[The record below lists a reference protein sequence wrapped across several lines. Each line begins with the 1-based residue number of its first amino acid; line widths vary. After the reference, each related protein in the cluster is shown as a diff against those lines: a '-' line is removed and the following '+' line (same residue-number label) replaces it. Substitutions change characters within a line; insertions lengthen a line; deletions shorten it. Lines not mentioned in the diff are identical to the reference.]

1 LWFSLSMSADL
12 IVNILILAVI
22 LLLSIGF
29 HEYAHARASNKLGD
43 PTPKLQGRLTPNPL
57 AHIDPMGFLL
67 IFIIHFGWGKPV
79 QINPYYY
86 KNPRVDEF
94 LVAVAG
100 PITNIILAII
110 GIVVLKIYSGN
121 LALVANIQNIF
132 TQFRSQ
138 FVFLN
143 IGLALFNLLPIPPLD
158 GWKFIKLIIG
168 QRIQKIEYTLATN
181 PLLLIVIFVLLGQSW
196 ILSFIGIWANK
207 FTNALMRAINLL
219 W

>member
-1 LWFSLSMSADL
+1 MTTDQ

-79 QINPYYY
+79 QINPNYY
-86 KNPRVDEF
+86 KNPRIDEF
-94 LVAVAG
+94 LVAIAG
-100 PITNIILAII
+100 PLTNILMAII

-121 LALVANIQNIF
+121 LA
-132 TQFRSQ
+132 
-138 FVFLN
+138 
-143 IGLALFNLLPIPPLD
+143 
-158 GWKFIKLIIG
+158 
-168 QRIQKIEYTLATN
+168 
-181 PLLLIVIFVLLGQSW
+181 VI
-196 ILSFIGIWANK
+196 
-207 FTNALMRAINLL
+207 
-219 W
+219 

>member
-1 LWFSLSMSADL
+1 MSADL
-12 IVNILILAVI
+12 IVNILILAAI

-181 PLLLIVIFVLLGQSW
+181 PLLLIVIFVLLGQS
-196 ILSFIGIWANK
+196 
-207 FTNALMRAINLL
+207 
-219 W
+219 

>member
-1 LWFSLSMSADL
+1 MTTDQ

-79 QINPYYY
+79 QINPSYY
-86 KNPRVDEF
+86 KNPRIDEF
-94 LVAVAG
+94 LVAIAG
-100 PITNIILAII
+100 PLTNILMAII

-121 LALVANIQNIF
+121 LAVIWNIQNIF
-132 TQFRSQ
+132 TLFRYQ
-138 FVFLN
+138 FVYLN
-143 IGLALFNLLPIPPLD
+143 IALAIFNLLPFPPLD
-158 GWKFIKLIIG
+158 GWKFVKLIIG
-168 QRIQKIEYTLATN
+168 QRAQKVEHALATN
-181 PLLLIVIFVLLGQSW
+181 PLLMIIIFVLLMQTW
-196 ILSFIGIWANK
+196 ILSFITIWASK
-207 FTNALMRAINLL
+207 VVNALMRAINLL

>member
-1 LWFSLSMSADL
+1 MTTDQ

-79 QINPYYY
+79 QINPSYY
-86 KNPRVDEF
+86 KNPRIDEF
-94 LVAVAG
+94 LVAIAG
-100 PITNIILAII
+100 PLTNILMAII

-121 LALVANIQNIF
+121 LA
-132 TQFRSQ
+132 
-138 FVFLN
+138 
-143 IGLALFNLLPIPPLD
+143 
-158 GWKFIKLIIG
+158 
-168 QRIQKIEYTLATN
+168 
-181 PLLLIVIFVLLGQSW
+181 VI
-196 ILSFIGIWANK
+196 
-207 FTNALMRAINLL
+207 
-219 W
+219 